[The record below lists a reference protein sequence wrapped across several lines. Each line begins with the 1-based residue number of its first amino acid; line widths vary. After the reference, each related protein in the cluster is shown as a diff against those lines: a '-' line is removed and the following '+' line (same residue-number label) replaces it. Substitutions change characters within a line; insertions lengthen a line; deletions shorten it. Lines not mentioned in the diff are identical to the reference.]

1 MSLLTKSSENYTW
14 QRPHLIK
21 SKNKRFIIY
30 FLLAA
35 YLIFTFVSLRI
46 DPQRILLGLSR
57 SQKYFGD
64 FFRPDFISRWDS
76 IVDGILESLTMTYIA
91 TVFGIILSIPFAF
104 GAAENISPKP
114 IYYLSRAVIV
124 ISRSFQEVVIAIF
137 FVVIIGFGPMAGVLT
152 LSFSS
157 IGFLAKLLAE
167 EIEDIDWSQVEAVK
181 ATGASWPQLMTYSV
195 FPQILPRFIGLA
207 VYRLD
212 INFRASAVIGVVGA
226 GGIGTTL
233 NAAFDRYEFD
243 SASAI
248 LIVMIAI
255 VMLGELFSSFIRKKV
270 NQ

>member
-1 MSLLTKSSENYTW
+1 MNLLTENKVKYSW

-21 SKNKRFIIY
+21 SKNKRIII
-30 FLLAA
+30 FSLFAA
-35 YLIFTFVSLRI
+35 YLIFTFISLRI

-64 FFRPDFISRWDS
+64 FLKPDFISRWDS
-76 IVDGILESLTMTYIA
+76 IVDGIVESLTMTYIA
-91 TVFGIILSIPFAF
+91 TVFGIIISIPFAF

-114 IYYLSRAVIV
+114 VYYVSRAVIV

-152 LSFSS
+152 LTFSS

-167 EIEDIDWSQVEAVK
+167 EIEDIDWNQVEAVK
-181 ATGASWPQLMTYSV
+181 ATGASWPQLMTYAI

-248 LIVMIAI
+248 LIVMIGI
-255 VMLGELFSSFIRKKV
+255 VLSGEIFSSFIRKKMK
-270 NQ
+270 

>member
-1 MSLLTKSSENYTW
+1 MTLLTESSGNYSW

-21 SKNKRFIIY
+21 NKNKRAIIY
-30 FLLAA
+30 LLAA
-35 YLIFTFVSLRI
+35 AYIIFTFISLKI
-46 DPQRILLGLSR
+46 DSQRIILGLSR
-57 SQKYFGD
+57 SQKYFAD
-64 FFRPDFISRWDS
+64 FLRPDFISRWNS
-76 IVDGILESLTMTYIA
+76 IVDGILESLTMTYVA
-91 TVFGIILSIPFAF
+91 TVFGIIISIPFAF

-137 FVVIIGFGPMAGVLT
+137 FVVVIGFGPMAGVLT
-152 LSFSS
+152 LTFSS
-157 IGFLAKLLAE
+157 IGFLSKLLAE
-167 EIEDIDWSQVEAVK
+167 EIEDIDWTQVEAVK
-181 ATGASWPQLMTYSV
+181 ATGASWPQLMTYAIL
-195 FPQILPRFIGLA
+195 PQILPRFIGLS

-255 VMLGELFSSFIRKKV
+255 VLLGELFSSFIRKKIK
-270 NQ
+270 

>member
-1 MSLLTKSSENYTW
+1 MSTEKIYSW

-21 SKNKRFIIY
+21 DKKKRIFFAVIII
-30 FLLAA
+30 A
-35 YLIFTFVSLRI
+35 YLIFTFLSLRI

-57 SQKYFGD
+57 SQKYFAD
-64 FFRPDFISRWDS
+64 FLRPDFISRWDS
-76 IVDGILESLTMTYIA
+76 IFDGIVESLTMTYVA
-91 TVFGIILSIPFAF
+91 TIFGIIISIPFAF
-104 GAAENISPKP
+104 GAAENISPKT

-124 ISRSFQEVVIAIF
+124 ISRSFQEVVVAIF

-152 LSFSS
+152 LTFSS

-167 EIEDIDWSQVEAVK
+167 EIEDINWSQVEAVK
-181 ATGASWPQLMTYSV
+181 ATGASWLQVVSYAIL
-195 FPQILPRFIGLA
+195 PQIFPRFIGLA

-255 VMLGELFSSFIRKKV
+255 VLLGELFSSFIRKKLK
-270 NQ
+270 

>member
-1 MSLLTKSSENYTW
+1 MLTESKKEYSW
-14 QRPHLIK
+14 HPPHLIK
-21 SKNKRFIIY
+21 SKNKRLLIY
-30 FLLAA
+30 IMIAA
-35 YLIFTFVSLRI
+35 YLIFTFISLRI
-46 DPQRILLGLSR
+46 DPERVLLGLSR

-76 IVDGILESLTMTYIA
+76 ILDGILESLTMTYIA
-91 TVFGIILSIPFAF
+91 TVFGVIISIPFAF

-137 FVVIIGFGPMAGVLT
+137 FVVVIGFGPMAGVLT

-167 EIEDIDWSQVEAVK
+167 EIEDIDWTQVEAVK
-181 ATGASWPQLMTYSV
+181 ATGASWPQLMIYSV
-195 FPQILPRFIGLA
+195 FPQIIPRFIGLA

-255 VMLGELFSSFIRKKV
+255 VLLGELFSSFIRKKLK
-270 NQ
+270 

>member
-1 MSLLTKSSENYTW
+1 MILLTENKVKYSW

-21 SKNKRFIIY
+21 SKNKRIII
-30 FLLAA
+30 FSLFAA
-35 YLIFTFVSLRI
+35 YLIFTFISLRI

-64 FFRPDFISRWDS
+64 FLKPDFISRWDS
-76 IVDGILESLTMTYIA
+76 IVDGIVESLTMTYIA
-91 TVFGIILSIPFAF
+91 TVFGIIISIPFAF

-114 IYYLSRAVIV
+114 VYYVSRAVIV

-152 LSFSS
+152 LTFSS

-181 ATGASWPQLMTYSV
+181 ATGASWPQLMTYAI

-248 LIVMIAI
+248 LIVMIGI
-255 VMLGELFSSFIRKKV
+255 VLLGELFSSFIRKKMK
-270 NQ
+270 

>member
-1 MSLLTKSSENYTW
+1 MILLTKNNEDYTW
-14 QRPHLIK
+14 QRPRLIK
-21 SKNKRFIIY
+21 SKNLRYLIFS
-30 FLLAA
+30 LLTA
-35 YLIFTFVSLRI
+35 YLILTFISLRI

-57 SQKYFGD
+57 SQSYFAD
-64 FFRPDFISRWDS
+64 FLRPDFFSRGSS
-76 IVDGILESLTMTYIA
+76 IIDGILESLTMTYIA
-91 TVFGIILSIPFAF
+91 TVFGVIISIPFAF
-104 GAAENISPKP
+104 GAAENIFPKP
-114 IYYLSRAVIV
+114 IYYISRAVIV

-152 LSFSS
+152 LTFSS
-157 IGFLAKLLAE
+157 IGFIAKLLAE
-167 EIEDIDWSQVEAVK
+167 EIEDINWSQVEAIK
-181 ATGASWPQLMTYSV
+181 ATGASWPKLMNYAII
-195 FPQILPRFIGLA
+195 PQVLPRFIGLV

-270 NQ
+270 NE

>member
-1 MSLLTKSSENYTW
+1 LLTERKKDYSW
-14 QRPHLIK
+14 QPPHLING
-21 SKNKRFIIY
+21 KNKR
-30 FLLAA
+30 LLISLVIAA
-35 YLIFTFVSLRI
+35 YLIFTFISLRI
-46 DPQRILLGLSR
+46 DPERVLLGLSR

-91 TVFGIILSIPFAF
+91 TVFGVIISIPFAF

-137 FVVIIGFGPMAGVLT
+137 FVVVIGFGPMAGVLT

-167 EIEDIDWSQVEAVK
+167 EIEDIDWTQVEAVK

-195 FPQILPRFIGLA
+195 FPQIIPRFIGLA

-248 LIVMIAI
+248 LIVMIA
-255 VMLGELFSSFIRKKV
+255 VVLLGELFSSFIRKKLK
-270 NQ
+270 